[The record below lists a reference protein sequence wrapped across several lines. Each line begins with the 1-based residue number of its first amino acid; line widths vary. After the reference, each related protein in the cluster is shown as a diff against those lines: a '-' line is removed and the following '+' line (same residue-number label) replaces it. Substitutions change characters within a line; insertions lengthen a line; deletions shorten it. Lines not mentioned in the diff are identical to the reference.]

1 MDFLIAALPIISTVL
16 SVAGLVCMILASTY
30 KTSKMETILTFVIF
44 GNFLVAV
51 SYLLEGNN
59 NGATCCFIGTAMT
72 FINYFF
78 ERKDK
83 PIPIWLICIYAAA
96 IIGVNAVVLTELV
109 DILSIIASLTFIL
122 CVGQKSGAK
131 YRFWT
136 IINMLLWISF
146 DIIKASY
153 PPLFTHVSLLLFTVV
168 GMILYDRKKEKST
181 AE

>member
-1 MDFLIAALPIISTVL
+1 MDLLMTVLPVISTVL

-30 KTSKMETILTFVIF
+30 KTSKMETILIFVIF

-78 ERKDK
+78 ERKSK

-96 IIGVNAVVLTELV
+96 IIGVNAMVLTELV
-109 DILSIIASLTFIL
+109 DVLSIIASLTFIL

-136 IINMLLWISF
+136 IVNMVLWISF
-146 DIIKASY
+146 DLIKQSY
-153 PPLFTHVSLLLFTVV
+153 PPLLTHVSLFVFTVV
-168 GMILYDRKKEKST
+168 GMILYDLKKDKT
-181 AE
+181 PVK